1 MLGLVNCFDSSSFC
15 WKILGGMLTA
25 SALIRLDLVARSGMQ
40 VRVFAY
46 SLPNHALFF
55 IERLLVVVF
64 GRKRFRLIRVNRSSQ
79 YVLMLCAVF

>member
-1 MLGLVNCFDSSSFC
+1 MLENF
-15 WKILGGMLTA
+15 GGMLTA
-25 SALIRLDLVARSGMQ
+25 SALIRLNFVARSGMQ

-64 GRKRFRLIRVNRSSQ
+64 GRKHFRLIRVNRFIA
-79 YVLMLCAVF
+79 LCAYALRCVLIVA